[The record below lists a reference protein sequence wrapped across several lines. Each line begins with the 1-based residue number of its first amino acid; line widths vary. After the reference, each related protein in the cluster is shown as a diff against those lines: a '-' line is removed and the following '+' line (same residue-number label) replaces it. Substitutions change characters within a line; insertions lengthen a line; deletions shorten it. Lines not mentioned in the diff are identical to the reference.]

1 MTTPPV
7 SSTPRSAPLLAAAG
21 IGVRID
27 GRPILQDVDLRVDAG
42 EIVSL
47 VGPSGSGKSCLLA
60 VVGGLLHPDEG
71 TVHGEATGRCG
82 LLLQGL
88 ALVAVLTAAE
98 NVEIPLQAS
107 ATLAPDLIRG
117 RAADTLQRVG
127 LAAYADALVEHLSGG
142 QRQRVALA
150 RALAPRP
157 PVLLLDEPTSAL
169 DATSR
174 DLVLALIEEEA
185 AAGTAIVLATHD
197 PAVAAHSH
205 RTVAIRDGR
214 LADTSV

>member
-1 MTTPPV
+1 VNPALL
-7 SSTPRSAPLLAAAG
+7 SARN

-27 GRPILQDVDLRVDAG
+27 GRSVLSGVDLDVDAG
-42 EIVSL
+42 EVVSL
-47 VGPSGSGKSCLLA
+47 IGPSGSGKSCLLA
-60 VVGGLLHPDEG
+60 ILGDLLQPDEG
-71 TVHGEATGRCG
+71 TVQGGARGQCG

-88 ALVAVLTAAE
+88 ALIAVLTAAE
-98 NVEIPLQAS
+98 NVEIPLQTAGS
-107 ATLAPDLIRG
+107 LTPELIQR
-117 RAADTLQRVG
+117 RAADMLRRVG
-127 LAAYADALVEHLSGG
+127 LAGFEDSLVEHLSGG

-174 DLVLALIEEEA
+174 DLVLELIEQEA

-197 PAVAAHSH
+197 PEVAAHSH
-205 RTVAIRDGR
+205 RTIAIRDGR
-214 LADTSV
+214 LADTVP

>member
-1 MTTPPV
+1 MRTSV
-7 SSTPRSAPLLAAAG
+7 LAASA
-21 IGVRID
+21 IGVNID
-27 GRPILQDVDLRVDAG
+27 GRPVLQGVDLEIDAG

-47 VGPSGSGKSCLLA
+47 IGPSGSGKSCLLA
-60 VVGGLLHPDEG
+60 VLGGLLRPDQG
-71 TVHGEATGRCG
+71 TVQGAASGRCG

-98 NVEIPLQAS
+98 NVEIPLQTTADL
-107 ATLAPDLIRG
+107 TPDLIQT
-117 RAADTLQRVG
+117 RAADTLHRVG
-127 LAAYADALVEHLSGG
+127 LAAHSDSLVEHLSGG

-169 DATSR
+169 DASSR
-174 DLVLALIEEEA
+174 DLVLGLIEEEA

-214 LADTSV
+214 LADTLR

>member
-1 MTTPPV
+1 MN
-7 SSTPRSAPLLAAAG
+7 SSLLAAQG
-21 IGVRID
+21 IGVDID
-27 GRPILQDVDLRVDAG
+27 GRAVLHGVDLAVESG

-47 VGPSGSGKSCLLA
+47 IGPSGSGKSCLLA
-60 VVGGLLHPDEG
+60 VLGGLLRPDKG
-71 TVHGEATGRCG
+71 TVQGAAIGRCG

-98 NVEIPLQAS
+98 NVEIPLQTTAD
-107 ATLAPDLIRG
+107 LAPNLIMS
-117 RAADTLQRVG
+117 RAADTLYRVG
-127 LAAYADALVEHLSGG
+127 LAGHADSLVEHLSGG

-150 RALAPRP
+150 RALAPQP

-169 DATSR
+169 DASSR
-174 DLVLALIEEEA
+174 DLVLRLIEEEA
-185 AAGTAIVLATHD
+185 ASGTAIVLATHD

-214 LADTSV
+214 LADSGR

>member
-1 MTTPPV
+1 MNPPRL
-7 SSTPRSAPLLAAAG
+7 SPRD
-21 IGVRID
+21 IHVRYD
-27 GRPILQDVDLRVDAG
+27 GRSVLLGVQVLAEAG

-47 VGPSGSGKSCLLA
+47 IGPSGSGKSCLLA
-60 VVGGLLHPDEG
+60 VLGGLLPPDRG
-71 TVHGEATGRCG
+71 SVLGAALGRCG

-98 NVEIPLQAS
+98 NVEVPLQTAG
-107 ATLAPDLIRG
+107 DLTPRLIQR
-117 RAADTLQRVG
+117 RSADTLHRVG
-127 LAAYADALVEHLSGG
+127 LAPYADSLVEHLSGG

-169 DATSR
+169 DAASR

-197 PAVAAHSH
+197 PEVAAHSH
-205 RTVAIRDGR
+205 RTVSIRDGR
-214 LADTSV
+214 LADTVS

>member
-1 MTTPPV
+1 M
-7 SSTPRSAPLLAAAG
+7 SAPLLSAHDV
-21 IGVRID
+21 GVFID
-27 GRPILQDVDLRVDAG
+27 GRAILQDVDLAVDAG

-60 VVGGLLHPDEG
+60 VLGGLTRPDQG
-71 TVHGEATGRCG
+71 TLRGTAIGRCG

-98 NVEIPLQAS
+98 NVEIPLQTNAD
-107 ATLAPDLIRG
+107 LAPDLIQR
-117 RAADTLQRVG
+117 RSADTLHRVG
-127 LAAYADALVEHLSGG
+127 LAGYSESLVEHLSGG

-174 DLVLALIEEEA
+174 DLVLGLIEEEA
-185 AAGTAIVLATHD
+185 AAGTAVVLATHD
-197 PAVAAHSH
+197 PEVAAHSH

-214 LADTSV
+214 LADTLR

>member
-1 MTTPPV
+1 MTGPV
-7 SSTPRSAPLLAAAG
+7 LTAQG
-21 IGVRID
+21 IGVDID
-27 GRPILQDVDLRVDAG
+27 GQPVLHGVDLQVDPG

-47 VGPSGSGKSCLLA
+47 IGPSGSGKSCLLA
-60 VVGGLLHPDEG
+60 VLGGLLRPDQG
-71 TVHGEATGRCG
+71 TVRGEAIGRCG

-98 NVEIPLQAS
+98 NVEIPLQTTAD
-107 ATLAPDLIRG
+107 LAPDRIRS
-117 RAADTLQRVG
+117 RAAATLHRVG
-127 LAAYADALVEHLSGG
+127 LTGHADSLVEHLSGG

-169 DATSR
+169 DASSR
-174 DLVLALIEEEA
+174 DLVLRLIEEEA
-185 AAGTAIVLATHD
+185 AAGTGIVLATHD

-205 RTVAIRDGR
+205 RTIAIRDGR
-214 LADTSV
+214 LADTIR

>member
-1 MTTPPV
+1 MNNSV
-7 SSTPRSAPLLAAAG
+7 LAASAV
-21 IGVRID
+21 GVNID
-27 GRPILQDVDLRVDAG
+27 GRPVLHEVDLEVDTG

-47 VGPSGSGKSCLLA
+47 IGPSGSGKSCLLA
-60 VVGGLLHPDEG
+60 VLGGLLRPDKG
-71 TVHGEATGRCG
+71 TVQGSAIGRCG

-98 NVEIPLQAS
+98 NVEIPLQTTADL
-107 ATLAPDLIRG
+107 TPELIRS
-117 RAADTLQRVG
+117 RAADTLHRVG
-127 LAAYADALVEHLSGG
+127 LAAHSDSLVEHLSGG

-169 DATSR
+169 DASSR
-174 DLVLALIEEEA
+174 DLVLRVIEEEA

-205 RTVAIRDGR
+205 RTIAIRDGR
-214 LADTSV
+214 LADNVR